1 MQTVE
6 RNVTV
11 VEKVQQARIT
21 SITIDCEDGTEL
33 VVGADIPLDNVH
45 SLGVGDYLI
54 VDSRGDRHIVG
65 REAHEAS
72 LVNQSLGRIEP
83 IS

>member
-33 VVGADIPLDNVH
+33 VVGQDIPLEHVR
-45 SLGVGDYLI
+45 SLGIGDYLV
-54 VDSRGDRHIVG
+54 VDSRGERHILG
-65 REAHEAS
+65 KEAHETS
-72 LVNQSLGRIEP
+72 LVAAS
-83 IS
+83 